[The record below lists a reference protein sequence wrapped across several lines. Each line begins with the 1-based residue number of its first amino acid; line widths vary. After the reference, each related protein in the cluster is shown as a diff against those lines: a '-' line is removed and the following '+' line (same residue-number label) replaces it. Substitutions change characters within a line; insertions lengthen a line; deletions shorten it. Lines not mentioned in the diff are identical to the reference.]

1 MLGGPWRVLRVGVD
15 AELGVMTGHWDT
27 TRESLGRRLEGKLLT
42 AQFGVWVSWRWG
54 FAANDGD

>member
-1 MLGGPWRVLRVGVD
+1 VLRVGVD